1 MVSGVRVRDHTRR
14 LAHRVGATR
23 GQRRPLAS
31 ARERRVNGATL
42 VATAAAT
49 STAATATAT
58 AAAAST
64 AAATATAA
72 ATGGRLRS
80 GRGLLGGAAAAA
92 VIRRRG
98 LRRLGPAA
106 AALPAIGTLSRAS
119 REESALAGC
128 KAFGWE
134 DAARGSVIRGPVSQR
149 ARWSAG
155 APSCPPSLE
164 WHCR

>member
-23 GQRRPLAS
+23 GQRRPLAG
-31 ARERRVNGATL
+31 ARQRRVNGATL

-49 STAATATAT
+49 ATAATAT

-64 AAATATAA
+64 AAAAAA

-80 GRGLLGGAAAAA
+80 GRALLGGAAAAA
-92 VIRRRG
+92 VLQRRG

-134 DAARGSVIRGPVSQR
+134 DAAGGSVIRGPVSQR
-149 ARWSAG
+149 AR
-155 APSCPPSLE
+155 
-164 WHCR
+164 